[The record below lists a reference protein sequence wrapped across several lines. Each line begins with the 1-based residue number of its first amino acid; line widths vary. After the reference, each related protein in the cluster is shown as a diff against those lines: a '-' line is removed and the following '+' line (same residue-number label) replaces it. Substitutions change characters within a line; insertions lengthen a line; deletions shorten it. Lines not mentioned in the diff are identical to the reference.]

1 MTARIARVALG
12 CLAAGGLA
20 AALVGLTRGLVVVT
34 VRGTSMWPAFG
45 DGDRVLVRRGPH
57 PSVGQVVV
65 AERPVAGGWPGQPV
79 RTEAGADAVRGREW
93 LIKRVAAV
101 PGDPVPRD
109 RGRSLAGV
117 PEDRVPPGK
126 LVLLGDNRKVSFDS
140 REVGYFPADRVLG
153 RVLFGLVGGAR
164 RPDGPIGPAVP

>member
-1 MTARIARVALG
+1 MLG
-12 CLAAGGLA
+12 SLAVGGLT
-20 AALVGLTRGLVVVT
+20 AALVALTRGLVMVT
-34 VRGTSMWPAFG
+34 VRGTSMWPAFQ

-65 AERPVAGGWPGQPV
+65 AERPVAGEWPGRPV

-101 PGDPVPRD
+101 AGDPVPRD
-109 RGRSLAGV
+109 RARSLARV

-153 RVLFGLVGGAR
+153 RVLFGPVGGVRDAR
-164 RPDGPIGPAVP
+164 GPIGPAVP